1 MSQASS
7 GRLCTACGAV
17 MDESQRCTVC
27 AAKPATGAAG
37 QWVLIEAQLVCR
49 VCGLPSPLAPLH
61 DGSEVTCSLCGKR
74 QAFDPRVWK
83 LALDRVRAEEP
94 ASAERRTVEAA
105 TEDVL
110 PRRDGTSIRVE
121 HVRRS
126 PPEPEQASRP
136 PATLAKL
143 IPELRAVKVEN
154 VDPFRGSR
162 ASAWVLLGD
171 PEAAEPAA
179 LGALSE
185 EEAKDEPKRDRFGL
199 ILNSCLVVGEII
211 LLIAAGALTGR
222 LRTVGWEFW
231 ALIGAGGVVNWAWGW
246 AGLSLAQR
254 PSESDVWAYYLIVL
268 APQAIMVV
276 IASLLLS
283 GAW

>member
-1 MSQASS
+1 MSQTSS

-17 MDESQRCTVC
+17 LDESHNCAVC
-27 AAKPATGAAG
+27 AAEPAPGAADE
-37 QWVLIEAQLVCR
+37 WVLIEAQLVCR

-74 QAFDPRVWK
+74 QVFDPRVWK
-83 LALDRVRAEEP
+83 LAFDRIRADEAP
-94 ASAERRTVEAA
+94 SAERRTVEAA

-126 PPEPEQASRP
+126 PPDPKKARRP
-136 PATLAKL
+136 AATLAKL
-143 IPELRAVKVEN
+143 VPELHAVKLEGG
-154 VDPFRGSR
+154 DPFRGTR
-162 ASAWVLLGD
+162 TSAWVLLGD
-171 PEAAEPAA
+171 PDADRTG

-185 EEAKDEPKRDRFGL
+185 EEARDEPKRDRFGL

-211 LLIAAGALTGR
+211 LLLAAGALTRR

-231 ALIGAGGVVNWAWGW
+231 ALIGVGGFVNWVWGW

-254 PSESDVWAYYLIVL
+254 PSEKDVWAYYLIVL
-268 APQAIMVV
+268 APQAIVVV
-276 IASLLLS
+276 IAAALLS